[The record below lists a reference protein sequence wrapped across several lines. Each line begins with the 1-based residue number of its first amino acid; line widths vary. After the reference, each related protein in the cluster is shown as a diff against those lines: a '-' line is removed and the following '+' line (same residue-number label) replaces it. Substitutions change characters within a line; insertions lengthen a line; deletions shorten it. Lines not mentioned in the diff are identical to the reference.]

1 MESTDSHKKKI
12 PALHPLRAMAS
23 GAAIAAVMTAAVSC
37 GQSQHRDEAGEQEAI
52 QEEYHADN
60 DIAMTIRSLA
70 DALRVGEELDSTEY
84 DYEGVLTDGQGR
96 PLYTDVQGAPGIW
109 QVDVV
114 DSRTAMVR
122 NIYLGDL
129 LPGALEEYLAKSLGL
144 TLADRHEVEEEDVT
158 SDNETS
164 ATEYVFDWGRM
175 RVETRAGIAPNGLEG
190 PLINIILTSK
200 DF

>member
-12 PALHPLRAMAS
+12 PALHPLRAMAT

-144 TLADRHEVEEEDVT
+144 TLAEEKQCYIPMT
-158 SDNETS
+158 
-164 ATEYVFDWGRM
+164 
-175 RVETRAGIAPNGLEG
+175 
-190 PLINIILTSK
+190 
-200 DF
+200 